1 MKAKRL
7 PIQVISICLVIMF
20 ASLFFIV
27 DCAQS
32 ATTTSSAAKTTTLA
46 QKTSPA
52 STTKAPIPQYG
63 GVLKIITNPGLMNIG
78 YPGAPNASNDGSYQ
92 MPCLEGLLN
101 LDPKG
106 TGDPIPWLAT
116 GWQYSPDYKSITLT
130 LRKGVKFHDG
140 TDFNAAAAKFSLDTT
155 KTQGRVELSTV
166 SSIDIVND
174 YTLRLNLLTYDS
186 SLLVHLA
193 SYVCPIVSP
202 ASIQSLGKDAS
213 LTHPVGTGPF
223 KFVSYKRD
231 VSLNYE
237 KFADYWQKG
246 KPYLD
251 GIEIVFIADPVT
263 ALASLKAGEA
273 HILAKIGISDAAALQ
288 VTGKYTLNPMEI
300 AIDGIIGDSAH
311 PNSPFAD
318 IRVRRAIAYAID
330 NATISKAVGLGF
342 FPSTNQFVSPKH
354 PAYNPAVV
362 GYPYN
367 PQKAKELLAQAG
379 YPNGFETK
387 LSFRPGAFEADFC
400 TMLHG
405 YLKAVGINVQLD
417 SADPARF
424 AKLRLDGWENQL
436 MMYVVPAGIE
446 KDMSFQLRERLSIK
460 ARTFP
465 SSSVYIPADYNDKL
479 LAINSERDLQK
490 RLAMTRD
497 VEKMA
502 IDGYCLAIP
511 IQVEQAISA
520 HSLRVHDCNA
530 YKYYGMNWHPMDA
543 WLSK

>member
-1 MKAKRL
+1 MKATRL
-7 PIQVISICLVIMF
+7 PLQLVSIGLVVMF
-20 ASLFFIV
+20 ASLSFIV

-32 ATTTSSAAKTTTLA
+32 ATTATET
-46 QKTSPA
+46 Q
-52 STTKAPIPQYG
+52 IPQYG

-92 MPCLEGLLN
+92 MPCLEELLN

-106 TGDPIPWLAT
+106 TGEVIPWLAT
-116 GWQYSPDYKSITLT
+116 SWQYSSDYNSITFT

-140 TDFNAAAAKFSLDTT
+140 TDFNAAAAKFSLEMT
-155 KTQGRVELSTV
+155 KASGRVELSTI
-166 SSIDIVND
+166 SSIDVVDD
-174 YTLRLNLLTYDS
+174 YTIRLNLATYDS
-186 SLLVHLA
+186 SLLVNLA
-193 SYVCPIVSP
+193 GYVCPMVSP
-202 ASIQSLGKDAS
+202 TAIQSLGKDAS

-231 VSLNYE
+231 VSLKYE

-263 ALASLKAGEA
+263 ALASFKAGEA
-273 HILAKIGISDAAALQ
+273 HLLTKIGLNDAAALKA
-288 VTGKYTLNPMEI
+288 TGKYIISPMEI

-311 PNSPFAD
+311 PKSPFAD
-318 IRVRRAIAYAID
+318 IRVRRAMAYAID
-330 NATISKAVGLGF
+330 NATIAKAVGLGF
-342 FPSTNQFVSPKH
+342 FPPTNQFVSPQH

-367 PQKAKELLAQAG
+367 PQKAKELLTQAG

-400 TMLHG
+400 TMLQG
-405 YLKAVGINVQLD
+405 YFKAVGINVQLD

-424 AKLRLDGWENQL
+424 AKLRLQGWENQL
-436 MMYVVPAGIE
+436 MMYVVPAGVE
-446 KDMSFQLRERLSIK
+446 KDMAFQLRERLSIK

-465 SSSVYIPADYNDKL
+465 SSTVYIPADYDAKL
-479 LAINSERDLQK
+479 LAINSERDAKK
-490 RLAMTRD
+490 RLALLRE
-497 VEKMA
+497 VEKIV
-502 IDGYCLAIP
+502 IDGYCLAVP
-511 IQVEQAISA
+511 VQVEQAISV
-520 HSLRVHDCNA
+520 HSMQVHDCNA
-530 YKYYGMNWHPMDA
+530 YQYYGMNWHPA
-543 WLSK
+543 NVWLSK

>member
-1 MKAKRL
+1 MKATRL
-7 PIQVISICLVIMF
+7 PLRLVSIGLVVMF
-20 ASLFFIV
+20 ASLSFTV

-32 ATTTSSAAKTTTLA
+32 ATTATKT
-46 QKTSPA
+46 Q
-52 STTKAPIPQYG
+52 IPQYG

-92 MPCLEGLLN
+92 MPCLEELLN

-106 TGDPIPWLAT
+106 TGEVIPWLAT
-116 GWQYSPDYKSITLT
+116 SWQYSPDYKSITFT

-140 TDFNAAAAKFSLDTT
+140 TDFNAAAAKFSLETT
-155 KTQGRVELSTV
+155 KTSGRVELSTI
-166 SSIDIVND
+166 SSIDVVDD
-174 YTLRLNLLTYDS
+174 YTIRLNLATYDS
-186 SLLVHLA
+186 SLLVNLA
-193 SYVCPIVSP
+193 GYVCPMVSP
-202 ASIQSLGKDAS
+202 TAIQSLGKDAS

-231 VSLNYE
+231 VSLKYE
-237 KFADYWQKG
+237 KFAGYWQKG

-251 GIEIVFIADPVT
+251 GIEIIFIADPVT
-263 ALASLKAGEA
+263 ALASFKAGEA
-273 HILAKIGISDAAALQ
+273 HLLTKIGLNDAAALKA
-288 VTGKYTLNPMEI
+288 TGKYILNPMEI

-311 PNSPFAD
+311 PKSPFAD
-318 IRVRRAIAYAID
+318 IRVRRAMAYAID
-330 NATISKAVGLGF
+330 NATIAKAVGLGF
-342 FPSTNQFVSPKH
+342 FPPTNQFVSSVH

-367 PQKAKELLAQAG
+367 PQKAKELLTQAG

-400 TMLHG
+400 TMLQG

-424 AKLRLDGWENQL
+424 AKLRLEGWENQL
-436 MMYVVPAGIE
+436 MMYVLPAGIE
-446 KDMSFQLRERLSIK
+446 KDMAFQLRERLSIK

-465 SSSVYIPADYNDKL
+465 SSTVYIPADYDAKL
-479 LAINSERDLQK
+479 LAINSERDPKK
-490 RLAMTRD
+490 RLALLRE
-497 VEKMA
+497 VEKIV
-502 IDGYCLAIP
+502 IDDYCLAVP
-511 IQVEQAISA
+511 VQVEQAISV
-520 HSLRVHDCNA
+520 HSMQVHDCNA
-530 YKYYGMNWHPMDA
+530 YKYYGMNWHPADV